1 MTLKDQK
8 TKGWKLIQTYR
19 VWLLSKAYKR
29 CSLCIANYM
38 TRRQLL
44 VNLFFILIVLLSYNS
59 STTKL
64 TLLKCTI
71 KWIFVQYLW
80 NYATVTVGNI
90 YHPKKN
96 LYTYQQSLPWSPPL
110 APWEPLIYFLYLQNW
125 LFCIG
130 GIIHYVFFCDWV
142 VSIMFSKF
150 ILVVACIRTL
160 FLLIAK

>member
-1 MTLKDQK
+1 
-8 TKGWKLIQTYR
+8 
-19 VWLLSKAYKR
+19 
-29 CSLCIANYM
+29 M

-44 VNLFFILIVLLSYNS
+44 VNLFFILIVLLRYNS

-80 NYATVTVGNI
+80 SYATVTVGHI

-125 LFCIG
+125 LFWTFCIG
-130 GIIHYVFFCDWV
+130 GIIHYVFFVWLGCQHNVFEVHPCCSMYQDFISFDCQIIVHCIYRPHFIFSSADWH
-142 VSIMFSKF
+142 FGF
-150 ILVVACIRTL
+150 FPL
-160 FLLIAK
+160 FGYYE